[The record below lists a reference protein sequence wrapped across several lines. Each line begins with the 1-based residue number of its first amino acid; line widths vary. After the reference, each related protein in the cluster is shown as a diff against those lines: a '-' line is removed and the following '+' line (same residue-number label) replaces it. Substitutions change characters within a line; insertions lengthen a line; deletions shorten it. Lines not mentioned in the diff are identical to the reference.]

1 MDFLTDSIAIPL
13 IKIFI
18 VFGALSA
25 VVALMTLAERKIA
38 AFIQVRLGP
47 MRVGPH
53 GILQPLADGIKLM
66 LKEDILPA
74 KADPWIFTLAP
85 VVALVPAFIVFCV
98 IPFGPPISVPDIRL
112 FGYTLLTARQVTLQ
126 ITDLNIGVLYV
137 LSISSIGILGIILG
151 GWASNSKY
159 PLMGAL
165 RSAAQMVSYEVAL
178 GFAIMGVLMIT
189 GSLSLVDIINKQKE
203 FGWWFVFLQPL
214 GFILFLICGIA
225 ETNRAPFD
233 LPEAE
238 SELVAGFHT
247 EYSGFRFSLFFMAEY
262 ANMIAVS
269 AMAVTLF
276 FGGWLRPFPSIKAL
290 DFLDMPFFFFG
301 PALAGIFWFAVKVV
315 ILLYCFLWFRW
326 TWPRYRYD
334 QLMKIGWQ
342 FLLPLAIGNLIVSA
356 IIVMRV
362 EVFEALKEA
371 GGRLFAFFGLG

>member
-1 MDFLTDSIAIPL
+1 
-13 IKIFI
+13 
-18 VFGALSA
+18 
-25 VVALMTLAERKIA
+25 
-38 AFIQVRLGP
+38 
-47 MRVGPH
+47 
-53 GILQPLADGIKLM
+53 M

-85 VVALVPAFIVFCV
+85 IISLVPAFIVFAV
-98 IPFGPPISVPDIRL
+98 IPFGPSFQA
-112 FGYTLLTARQVTLQ
+112 FGKTIDLR

-178 GFAIMGVLMIT
+178 GFSIMGVLMIT
-189 GSLSLVDIINKQKE
+189 GSLSLVEIVNKQKE
-203 FGWWFVFLQPL
+203 YGAWFVFLQPL
-214 GFILFLICGIA
+214 GFILFFVCGIA

-247 EYSGFRFSLFFMAEY
+247 EYSGFRFSLYFLAEY

-276 FGGWLRPFPSIKAL
+276 FGGWLRPFANVAAL
-290 DFLDMPFFFFG
+290 DFLDFKWLPIVGPLG
-301 PALAGIFWFAVKVV
+301 PALVGLFWFCFKV
-315 ILLYCFLWFRW
+315 IIFLYCYLWFRW

-342 FLLPLAIGNLIVSA
+342 YLLPLAIFNLIA
-356 IIVMRV
+356 T
-362 EVFEALKEA
+362 
-371 GGRLFAFFGLG
+371 AFVVLYFVKG